1 MSPSPST
8 ISTEGGNTMAKKKVG
23 VPPYRDEE
31 RIRTD
36 DFEEIIYEKDPPV
49 GRIILNGP
57 EKRNPLGYARKME
70 LAMGLQE
77 MELDDD
83 IHVIIIKG
91 AGPSFCAGY
100 DITPIKPG
108 EPQRNGPASGV
119 YQQRD
124 KDSAWNAGYQSNARE
139 VYFRIFDLQKPVI
152 AQIHGYCL
160 AGGTHLAGFCD
171 LRVVADDAQIGFP
184 VIRNWTT
191 QGFQYEIWLMGPTR
205 AKYYL
210 FTGDPMDGKQAYER
224 GWASAVFPAAKL
236 EEETE
241 KLARKIA
248 LTDPVLQMLT
258 KRSLNRQMELMGFKT
273 GMQWSMDIRAGAR
286 NRPGEGEGDQFRKIA
301 LEKGLK
307 AALDWRDKTFG
318 IAYRTSE
325 KAQKLKQR

>member
-1 MSPSPST
+1 
-8 ISTEGGNTMAKKKVG
+8 MAKKKVG
-23 VPPYRDEE
+23 LPLFRDEAD
-31 RIRTD
+31 RIRTN
-36 DFEEIIYEKDPPV
+36 DFEEIIYEKDPPI

-57 EKRNPLGYARKME
+57 EKRNPLSYARKSEISM
-70 LAMGLQE
+70 ALQA

-108 EPQRNGPASGV
+108 EPQRNVTATGV
-119 YQQRD
+119 FVNPD
-124 KDSAWNAGYQSNARE
+124 KDRAWSANYQTWARE
-139 VYFRIFDLQKPVI
+139 LFFRIFDLQKPVI

-171 LRVVADDAQIGFP
+171 LRVVAENAQVGFP

-191 QGFQYEIWLMGPTR
+191 EGYQYEIWLMGVTR
-205 AKYYL
+205 TKRYL
-210 FTGDPMDGKQAYER
+210 FTGDPMDGNQAYDW
-224 GWASAVFPAAKL
+224 GWASAVFPADKL

-248 LTDPVLQMLT
+248 LTDPVLLMMT
-258 KRSLNRQMELMGFKT
+258 KRSINRQLEVMGFKT
-273 GMQWSMDIRAGAR
+273 AIQWGMDIMPAAASRPGAGADD
-286 NRPGEGEGDQFRKIA
+286 EFRKIG

-307 AALDWRDKTFG
+307 AALDWRDKKFG
-318 IAYRTSE
+318 ISYRTSE
-325 KAQKLKQR
+325 KAQELKRR

>member
-1 MSPSPST
+1 MV
-8 ISTEGGNTMAKKKVG
+8 KKKVG
-23 VPPYRDEE
+23 LPPFRDED

-36 DFEEIIYEKDPPV
+36 DFEEIIYQKDPPV
-49 GRIILNGP
+49 GRLILNGP
-57 EKRNPLGYARKME
+57 EKRNPLSYARKSE
-70 LAMGLQE
+70 LAMALQE

-108 EPQRNGPASGV
+108 EPQRNSPATGV
-119 YQQRD
+119 FVNPN
-124 KDSAWNAGYQSNARE
+124 KDRAWNANYQAWARE
-139 VYFRIFDLQKPVI
+139 LFFRIFDLQKPVI

-171 LRVVADDAQIGFP
+171 MRVVAENAQIGFP

-191 QGFQYEIWLMGPTR
+191 EGYQYELWLMGATR
-205 AKYYL
+205 TKQYL
-210 FTGDPMDGKQAYER
+210 FTGDPMDGKKAYEW
-224 GWASAVFPAAKL
+224 GWASAVFPADKL

-241 KLARKIA
+241 KLARKVA
-248 LTDPVLQMLT
+248 LTDPTLLMMT
-258 KRSLNRQMELMGFKT
+258 KRSINRQMELMGFKT
-273 GMQWSMDIRAGAR
+273 GIQWSMDISPAAATRRGAGD
-286 NRPGEGEGDQFRKIA
+286 EDEFRKIA

-318 IAYRTSE
+318 TSYRTSE